1 MLLRLAL
8 LACTLALATGQA
20 PSLDTLR
27 KTAEQ
32 MPNSAAAQSNYGT
45 GLKSAGRLE
54 EAMERFDMALE
65 LDPSYA
71 RAYNNMGNVYQAMG
85 DWPKAVN
92 AHGQA
97 IALMPG
103 LASAYSNL
111 GNALREMG
119 EPKLAVTALGSA
131 VELNPSYAAAY
142 TNLGSATMALGDA
155 TTAARWHGLA
165 AALHGFRDP
174 SSLNNL
180 GAALEADGKLG
191 EAADAFDMGLKLQP
205 ASAVLQLNRGNVHRK
220 LGELSEAV
228 AAYSR
233 SIQLEPD
240 GADAHIA
247 HNNVAAALLAE
258 GELERALEAYETA
271 LTLAPTSELA
281 RVNRD
286 KLPISHAY
294 VSAANTE
301 TRMLA
306 DRAARVILAT
316 AGSRRARGAGHG
328 GAAHATQL
336 YRVCRFL
343 RRLES
348 KQLEGPLAG
357 MLWSTRGG
365 DMPAAISAG
374 ATDDGAQYTLSAF
387 AWGGV
392 WLPSLAATFTHPE
405 TRAALLGAGATA
417 VVLGA
422 SIGFEAYYT
431 SLALGVPT
439 VGVELLCSLTTIA
452 DDVRAAHRVHERHMR
467 FECADALTINL
478 PRSAALV
485 YVDDTAWDEPT
496 IRQLAA
502 KLARTLRKGSVVVHN
517 ALAGYADSTAYRLL
531 QSYAVDTSWNAE
543 HAVHAHVVV

>member
-1 MLLRLAL
+1 MSARLR
-8 LACTLALATGQA
+8 
-20 PSLDTLR
+20 
-27 KTAEQ
+27 
-32 MPNSAAAQSNYGT
+32 
-45 GLKSAGRLE
+45 
-54 EAMERFDMALE
+54 
-65 LDPSYA
+65 
-71 RAYNNMGNVYQAMG
+71 
-85 DWPKAVN
+85 
-92 AHGQA
+92 
-97 IALMPG
+97 
-103 LASAYSNL
+103 
-111 GNALREMG
+111 
-119 EPKLAVTALGSA
+119 
-131 VELNPSYAAAY
+131 
-142 TNLGSATMALGDA
+142 
-155 TTAARWHGLA
+155 
-165 AALHGFRDP
+165 
-174 SSLNNL
+174 
-180 GAALEADGKLG
+180 
-191 EAADAFDMGLKLQP
+191 
-205 ASAVLQLNRGNVHRK
+205 RGP
-220 LGELSEAV
+220 
-228 AAYSR
+228 
-233 SIQLEPD
+233 Q
-240 GADAHIA
+240 
-247 HNNVAAALLAE
+247 ALLAE

-467 FECADALTINL
+467 FECADALTVNL

-531 QSYAVDTSWNAE
+531 QSCASPSPPTHRGRVGHTDPQISVPTHRAAHHTNHHTRRRPDLCVRVLGGAQTLWTPHGTRSTPCTRMSSCERRASATPTTLVPTSTPLIGGRRDDPTRWSPPAKE
-543 HAVHAHVVV
+543 KRAG